1 MKRFKKKGPTAMQI
15 HIKMPDTYSFALTN
29 LGTNYNNL
37 NGREISGLSS
47 LNMFS
52 MKIKDILMYNTPKIV
67 FFFLATDVST

>member
-1 MKRFKKKGPTAMQI
+1 MQI

-29 LGTNYNNL
+29 PGTNYNNL

-52 MKIKDILMYNTPKIV
+52 IKIKGILMYNTPKIL
-67 FFFLATDVST
+67 FFFSLATDVST